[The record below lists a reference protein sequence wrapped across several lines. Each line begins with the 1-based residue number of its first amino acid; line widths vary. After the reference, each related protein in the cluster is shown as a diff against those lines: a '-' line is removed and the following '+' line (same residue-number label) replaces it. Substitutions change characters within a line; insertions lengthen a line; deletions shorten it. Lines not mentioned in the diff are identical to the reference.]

1 MDCLHQSPGPPLLGC
16 DSKSLKV
23 LRLWA
28 MWFVRRTRRLRA
40 FRAFDAPRIAPAS
53 QLGFASR
60 DTGIRD
66 TGQNAQQHP
75 TRRQSF
81 PHLPERRFC
90 GSLRRFIQRQRLRRR
105 HISRRSVKDS
115 RANTQRR
122 NKTRRHRAPRMRRHM
137 ARTTCS
143 RLRPKGQARHLC
155 IVRSARH
162 QGSAAAGHP
171 VVPRQIETV

>member
-1 MDCLHQSPGPPLLGC
+1 MG
-16 DSKSLKV
+16 V
-23 LRLWA
+23 
-28 MWFVRRTRRLRA
+28 WFVRLTRRLRA
-40 FRAFDAPRIAPAS
+40 FRAFDAPRIAPTS

-90 GSLRRFIQRQRLRRR
+90 GLLRRFVQRQRLRRR
-105 HISRRSVKDS
+105 HISRRSVEDS

-122 NKTRRHRAPRMRRHM
+122 NKTRRYHAPHMRRHM
-137 ARTTCS
+137 ARTACS
-143 RLRPKGQARHLC
+143 RLRPKRQARHLC